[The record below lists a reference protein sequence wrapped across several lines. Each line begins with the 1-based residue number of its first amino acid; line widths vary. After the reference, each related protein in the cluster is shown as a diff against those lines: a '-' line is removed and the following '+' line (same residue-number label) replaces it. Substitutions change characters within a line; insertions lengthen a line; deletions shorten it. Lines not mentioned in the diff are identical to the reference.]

1 MKQTTKSIDGSLL
14 AFLLTTVVF
23 TSLAVNYAATMPVLV
38 DEYAHVPAGVSY
50 LELGRFLLYRE
61 NPPLVR
67 CLERK
72 TKPRFEHQIW
82 REFWPPGEVV
92 FYALISDSGLVS
104 FPQDG
109 LFLLRRG

>member
-50 LELGRFLLYRE
+50 LEFRTFSSVSRE
-61 NPPLVR
+61 SPARSL
-67 CLERK
+67 
-72 TKPRFEHQIW
+72 
-82 REFWPPGEVV
+82 
-92 FYALISDSGLVS
+92 LISDSGLVS